1 MASLARQGREAFPH
15 APALEPGARPA
26 EVEIRAAS
34 PQAAVRLP
42 ASRRELAVMLLAM
55 RRKAESLFRAGQC
68 PGCPAAVELAV
79 LDDGAMSALNR
90 RAMGVAG
97 PTNILSFPAA
107 DASAGARAS
116 LALSSAA
123 LARESLLYGQHPL
136 EHLARLLAH
145 GMAHVC
151 GFDHGPAM
159 DAFAGELE
167 AECLAFLAEAA
178 AEGAEETGSAG
189 ATQGDA
195 LRHA

>member
-1 MASLARQGREAFPH
+1 MASLARQGREAFPK
-15 APALEPGARPA
+15 APALEPGAGTA

-42 ASRRELAVMLLAM
+42 ASRRELAGMLLAM
-55 RRKAESLFRAGQC
+55 RRKAEALFRQGQC
-68 PGCPAAVELAV
+68 PGCPAAVELIV
-79 LDDGAMSALNR
+79 LDDGAMSALNG

-107 DASAGARAS
+107 GDAAGARAS

-123 LARESLLYGQHPL
+123 LARESLLYGQHPA

-151 GFDHGPAM
+151 GFGHGPAM
-159 DAFAGELE
+159 DAFAGVLE
-167 AECLAFLAEAA
+167 AEGLALLAEAQ
-178 AEGAEETGSAG
+178 EETAESA
-189 ATQGDA
+189 QGDA

>member
-1 MASLARQGREAFPH
+1 M
-15 APALEPGARPA
+15 ARPA
-26 EVEIRAAS
+26 PQGRAGHPGRGQAPSCIDVRAAS
-34 PQAAVRLP
+34 PQASALLP
-42 ASRRELAVMLLAM
+42 VPLRELAGMLARM
-55 RRKAESLFRAGQC
+55 RERAEALCRAGRC
-68 PGCPAAVELAV
+68 PGCPSAVELAV
-79 LDDGAMSALNR
+79 AGDGAMAALNR

-167 AECLAFLAEAA
+167 AEGLAFLAEAA